1 MKVLFLSNI
10 HFIPHVHWDREW
22 LRSTDASRIKLCYFF
37 DRLIDMLENDPQM
50 KYFTFDGQTAALED
64 YLSIKPFQKERIARL
79 VKARK
84 LFIGPWYVQPDMIIP
99 SGEALLRNLII
110 GSQYAQSF
118 GHCLQVGWVPDAF
131 GQNKITP
138 YLFKQIGMK
147 GVYAWRGFDYDCLE
161 DSLFL
166 WEGNGN
172 TVLPAIHFALGYGH
186 YRGFPED
193 YEDVKKDMENFI
205 PKLKERYQD
214 GEILFMLGSDYA
226 FPRRHS
232 SQMINRLQKDGYQ
245 CQMTNPEEYLKNI
258 LKAAKQNHHELKVYK
273 GEARSATLGRIH
285 AGITSTRID
294 IKNAMRYYETIM
306 AKVVEPMVSMT
317 RSLGGHCDQ
326 ELINYFWKIIF
337 KNQFHDSIYS
347 SSPDS
352 INHTVE
358 NRLLNLRHGLNELIW
373 MNFRF
378 LAETVDLS
386 ELNDQEDILV
396 LFNTLPYQRQDFAFV
411 SMIVKDKDFVLK
423 RHDGTIVPYQ
433 FMNETKDTCHDI
445 EYYNGMENFHDSGE
459 VLEGTK
465 FKVQFKIDTS
475 FLPPMG
481 YEILKVCFK
490 EKTSTSLQGDVSVMN
505 HGAQNKY
512 LSVVIEEDG
521 TLTVTNKLT
530 GETYHHLHTLLE
542 KGDDGDEYNYS
553 PCIDDTE
560 IRINDIHPM
569 ITCIESSSIE
579 VKYRLEYQI
588 QVPEKVVDHHRV
600 QALKP
605 LKICSDVSLKANSQ
619 TIDFVTKINNH
630 SCDHIVRVCFE
641 DIYKAA
647 ENCSQDQFGT
657 IIRQNVIK
665 NQKSLKDGATEYVLP
680 IYAMQRFV
688 KLDHQKSIMAV
699 LSKGPLEYEIENNQ
713 KICLTLLRSVGKFGK
728 ADLLIRPGRSSG
740 YRMDAPSS
748 QLLNQTITSEYSLFF
763 GTKEQMSKMIQ
774 TAEVINTPV
783 QTRYLNDISRREN
796 LKLDWSYSAITLDER
811 VEFMALKKAENSEA
825 SIFRILNNREVDV
838 ADVELFI
845 PINKRCYL
853 CDVQENKQTE
863 VENQNGKVIIK
874 NIVSNT
880 FVTVIIE

>member
-193 YEDVKKDMENFI
+193 YEDVKKDVENFI

-245 CQMTNPEEYLKNI
+245 CQMTNPEEYLENI

-433 FMNETKDTCHDI
+433 FMNETKETCHDI

-553 PCIDDTE
+553 PCIDDQE
-560 IRINDIHPM
+560 IRINDVKPTIELL
-569 ITCIESSSIE
+569 ESSSIE
-579 VKYRLEYQI
+579 VKYRI
-588 QVPEKVVDHHRV
+588 TFDTTVPSKVVDHHRS
-600 QALKP
+600 QETKP
-605 LKICSDVSLKANSQ
+605 LRIITDVSLKAHSQ
-619 TIDFVTKINNH
+619 TVDFETTIENH
-630 SCDHIVRVCFE
+630 SCDHIVRVAFD
-641 DIYKAA
+641 DIYTSKQ
-647 ENCSQDQFGT
+647 NCSQDQLGT
-657 IIRQNVIK
+657 IIRDNVIT
-665 NQKSLKDGATEYVLP
+665 NQKGIENGATEYVLP

-688 KLDHQKSIMAV
+688 KLNHQNAIMSL
-699 LSKGPLEYEIENNQ
+699 LSQGPLEYEVENDQ
-713 KICLTLLRSVGKFGK
+713 RICLTLLRSVGKFGK

-740 YRMDAPSS
+740 YRMDTPSS
-748 QLLNQTITSEYSLFF
+748 QLLDKKVTSQYSLFF
-763 GTKEQMSKMIQ
+763 GESQQMSDLVR
-774 TAEVINTPV
+774 TAEILNTPV
-783 QTRYLNDISRREN
+783 QTRYLNDISRQKNKGLKWQYEDI
-796 LKLDWSYSAITLDER
+796 KLDTR
-811 VEFMALKKAENSEA
+811 VELMAYKKAECGQA
-825 SIFRILNNREVDV
+825 SVIRILNNRDEDIENVV
-838 ADVELFI
+838 LYVSAD
-845 PINKRCYL
+845 KKCYL
-853 CDVQENKQTE
+853 GDALEEKQEE
-863 VENQNGKVIIK
+863 LENQDGKIYIK
-874 NIVSNT
+874 SMMSNT

>member
-1 MKVLFLSNI
+1 MKVLPLSKI

-22 LRSTDASRIKLCYFF
+22 LPSTDSSRIKLVYFY
-37 DRLIDMLENDPQM
+37 DRLIEMLENDPQM

-64 YLSIKPFQKERIARL
+64 YLAIKPFQKDRISQL
-79 VKARK
+79 VKNRK

-99 SGEALLRNLII
+99 SGEALLRNLLV
-110 GSQYAQSF
+110 GSKYAAGL
-118 GHCLQVGWVPDAF
+118 GHCMNVGWVPDAF

-138 YLFKQIGMK
+138 YLFKEIGMK
-147 GVYAWRGFDYDCLE
+147 GIFAWRGFDYDVLD
-161 DSLFL
+161 DSLFM
-166 WEGNGN
+166 WQGNGDASLP
-172 TVLPAIHFALGYGH
+172 TVHFALGYGH

-193 YEDVKKDMENFI
+193 YEEVKKDMTDFI
-205 PKLKERYQD
+205 PKLEARYQD
-214 GEILFMLGSDYA
+214 QEVLFMLGSDYA
-226 FPRRHS
+226 FPRKHS
-232 SQMINRLQKDGYQ
+232 SKTIEQLQKDGYD
-245 CQMTNPEEYLKNI
+245 CIMNNPEDYLDTLLN
-258 LKAAKQNHHELKVYK
+258 AAKKNHHQLKIYQ
-273 GEARSATLGRIH
+273 GEARSAALGRIH

-294 IKNAMRYYETIM
+294 IKNAMRHYETMM
-306 AKVVEPMVSMT
+306 AKVIEPMISIS
-317 RSLGGHCDQ
+317 RFQGGYCDQ

-337 KNQFHDSIYS
+337 KNQFHDSIYG

-373 MNFRF
+373 MNFRY
-378 LAETVDLS
+378 LAESVDLS
-386 ELNDQEDILV
+386 VLKENEDILV
-396 LFNTLPYQRQDFAFV
+396 LFNTLPYQRNDYAFT
-411 SMIVKDKDFVLK
+411 SMIVKDKNFVLK
-423 RHDGTIVPYQ
+423 RQDGTIVPYEI
-433 FMNETKDTCHDI
+433 MNEVKATSHDI
-445 EYYNGMENFHDSGE
+445 EYYNGMENFHDAGE

-465 FKVQFKIDTS
+465 FKVQIKIAAS

-481 YEILKVCFK
+481 YEVLKVCFH
-490 EKTSTSLQGDVSVMN
+490 ERTSKRPEGDVVILKN
-505 HGAQNKY
+505 GAENKY
-512 LSVVIEEDG
+512 LVMHIQEDG
-521 TLTVTNKLT
+521 TLSVTNKQT
-530 GETYHHLHTLLE
+530 QETYHQLNTFVE